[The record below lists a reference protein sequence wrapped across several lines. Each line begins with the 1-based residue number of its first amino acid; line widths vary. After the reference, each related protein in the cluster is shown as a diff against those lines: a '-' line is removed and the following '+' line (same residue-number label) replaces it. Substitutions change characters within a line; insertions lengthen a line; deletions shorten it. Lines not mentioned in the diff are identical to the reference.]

1 MERVETPG
9 ERSAAESN
17 PRPRLDELGIGA
29 GKYARGPLNAITDVP
44 GVRIGQSTI
53 ISEQYN
59 TGVTAIV
66 PDQLTNERRH
76 LPAALAVGNG
86 YGKLVGATQLQEL
99 GAIETP
105 ILLTSTL
112 SAFRVADALV
122 AELLTT
128 PAHEKTTTLN
138 PVVGET
144 NDGALSAIRDR
155 PVGPEHVAEAL
166 AAAVTGPVAEGCV
179 GAGTGTT
186 ALGFKGGIGTSS
198 RRVSVGS
205 AGAGAGAEG
214 APAPEYTVGAIVQSN
229 FTGMLRIAGVPMPAA
244 EMLEGTTA
252 DTIGN
257 SCMIVVATDAPLE
270 SRQLERLARRA
281 AYAMRGVGADYDQGS
296 GDYAIAFSVADPAIA
311 PNDNDLSPMFHAT
324 MLAVEEALINSILRA
339 TTAFGPTG
347 RAGYEIPIEEV
358 RRRLAAAGATAL
370 N

>member
-1 MERVETPG
+1 MEPVEN
-9 ERSAAESN
+9 S
-17 PRPRLDELGIGA
+17 RPRLEELGIGA

-44 GVRIGQSTI
+44 GVRIGQSTL
-53 ISEQYN
+53 ISEKYN

-66 PDQLTNERRH
+66 PDQLTAERRH

-166 AAAVTGPVAEGCV
+166 AGAVTGPVAEGCV

-198 RRVSVGS
+198 RRVTVGN
-205 AGAGAGAEG
+205 AESG
-214 APAPEYTVGAIVQSN
+214 QEYTVGAIVQSN

-311 PNDNDLSPMFHAT
+311 PNDSELSPMCHAT

-347 RAGYEIPIEEV
+347 RAGYEIPIDEV
-358 RRRLAAAGATAL
+358 RRRLAAAGATEL